1 MDKGSKTW
9 QYYDLSIKLS
19 RGDIVFD
26 INIINNIKDI
36 ENIKVDML
44 ENISQIYSNLKIG
57 SNNENIDIKENLI
70 KNIELT
76 KQLAQKLNL
85 EV

>member
-1 MDKGSKTW
+1 M
-9 QYYDLSIKLS
+9 
-19 RGDIVFD
+19 FD
-26 INIINNIKDI
+26 INTINNIKDI

-44 ENISQIYSNLKIG
+44 ENISQIYGNLKIG

>member
-9 QYYDLSIKLS
+9 QYYDLSIKLF

-26 INIINNIKDI
+26 INTINNIKDI

-44 ENISQIYSNLKIG
+44 ENISQIYGNLKIG
-57 SNNENIDIKENLI
+57 DNKENINIKENLI

-85 EV
+85 DI

>member
-1 MDKGSKTW
+1 M
-9 QYYDLSIKLS
+9 
-19 RGDIVFD
+19 FD
-26 INIINNIKDI
+26 INTLNNIKDI

-44 ENISQIYSNLKIG
+44 ENISQIYGNLKIG
-57 SNNENIDIKENLI
+57 SNNDNVDIKENLV

-85 EV
+85 DI